1 MKKHFSMYA
10 KDIYVVENGK
20 FVSNKAAPELVRI
33 MAIAEG
39 YAMVRFP
46 CCIPFI
52 VSEKDLQECE

>member
-20 FVSNKAAPELVRI
+20 VVVKKAVPEIVRV
-33 MAIAEG
+33 MVRAEG